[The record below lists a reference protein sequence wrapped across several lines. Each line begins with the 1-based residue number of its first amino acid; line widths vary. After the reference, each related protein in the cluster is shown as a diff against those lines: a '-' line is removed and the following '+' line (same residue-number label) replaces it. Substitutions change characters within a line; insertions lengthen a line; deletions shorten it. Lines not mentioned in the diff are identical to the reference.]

1 MNKRTKRFDRI
12 LSLEQQYYTFADV
25 KNFLEYYGFEAEKKK
40 LVTFCIQK
48 RGNNPHRHCGFVHHN
63 LVKRIY
69 VKDAIRNLKNYSI
82 LP

>member
-12 LSLEQQYYTFADV
+12 LGLEQKYYTFADV
-25 KNFLEYYGFEAEKKK
+25 RNFLGYYGFEAERKSSSHF
-40 LVTFCIQK
+40 VFRREETTHIVIV
-48 RGNNPHRHCGFVHHN
+48 VHHN